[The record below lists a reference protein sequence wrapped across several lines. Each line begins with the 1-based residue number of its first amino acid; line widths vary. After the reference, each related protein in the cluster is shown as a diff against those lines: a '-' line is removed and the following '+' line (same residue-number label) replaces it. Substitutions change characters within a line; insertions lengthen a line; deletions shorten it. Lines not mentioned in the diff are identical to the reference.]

1 MIQTK
6 EDLNFYLR
14 EDAKRNG
21 VSSSPIIRFLK
32 LIAGLDNYKVYIYL
46 RILRKCEYHNN
57 NKNKKISSRCLLQY
71 FKIRLYRLGSK
82 YNIFIPINVSGYGL
96 RIPHITG
103 GILLNAKRIGNYC
116 SFNAGAFIGNKN
128 GQDNIPTIG
137 DNTAFGPGAKAFG
150 KLSIGNH
157 VFVAPNAVV
166 TKDVPDYCVVGGVP
180 AKIIKCVE

>member
-32 LIAGLDNYKVYIYL
+32 LIAGLDNYKVYNYL

-71 FKIRLYRLGSK
+71 FKIRLFRLGSK

-103 GILLNAKRIGNYC
+103 GVYC
-116 SFNAGAFIGNKN
+116 
-128 GQDNIPTIG
+128 
-137 DNTAFGPGAKAFG
+137 
-150 KLSIGNH
+150 
-157 VFVAPNAVV
+157 
-166 TKDVPDYCVVGGVP
+166 
-180 AKIIKCVE
+180 